1 MILTPG
7 PLPTIVSVTQAS
19 VTLQAYPPTGGT
31 APITYQWYR
40 SPQFNALPSAATLLA
55 DQTDLG
61 IVDQN
66 LQKNQPYYY
75 TLLATDSTVPTPIT
89 VPYPTAVALTNG
101 PSSAGYVY
109 PQAPDFKYA
118 FLDDFPFGPDPQT
131 QFPDYRVAVALQMAN
146 TSFFNPTFF
155 GTQSEFSTGYLLLA
169 AHYLVMNIRRASQGM
184 RGQFSFLQSSKS
196 AGISVSVEIPER
208 IRANPD
214 YAWLC
219 QTNYGAQYL
228 HMCLPQLSGQ
238 MFTVESVT
246 NP

>member
-1 MILTPG
+1 MPLTP
-7 PLPTIVSVTQAS
+7 LPQPVIVAVNRFA
-19 VTLQAYPPTGGT
+19 VTLQAQPPSGGV
-31 APITYQWYR
+31 APYTYQWTR
-40 SPQFNALPSAATLLA
+40 STSFNGTFLPLA
-55 DQTDLG
+55 SQTSLG
-61 IVDQN
+61 LVDQN
-66 LQKNQPYYY
+66 LQSNQPYYY
-75 TLLATDSTVPTPIT
+75 VLQVTDSTSPTPLT
-89 VPYPTAVALTNG
+89 ASYPQAVALTNG
-101 PSSAGYVY
+101 PTVCGWTY
-109 PQAPDFKYA
+109 PQVSDFKSA
-118 FLDDFPFGPDPQT
+118 FIDDFPFGPDPQT
-131 QFPDYRVAVALQMAN
+131 QFPDYRVATALQMAN

-208 IRANPD
+208 IKANPD

-228 HMCLPQLSGQ
+228 HMVLPQLSGQ